1 MSRSHKKRSAKAGLP
16 PGTLVHIG
24 EARALQVGVHAIRY
38 DAERS
43 EEQAVERIETLAP
56 PSGGVLWLDVTG
68 LHDAALLERLGKAF
82 GLHPLLMEDVLN
94 TEQRPKLEDYGEC
107 LFIVLKRLYLEP
119 SQAAVVSEQVSL
131 VLGRGFVIS
140 FRESDTPIFDPVRQR
155 LLGARGRLRAQG
167 PDYLAHALI
176 DTVVDGYFEVL
187 ERFGEEIERLEECL
201 LECPTPEAVQSMH
214 RMKRE
219 LIFLR
224 KSVWPLREVIG
235 GLERSDS
242 VLLGEGIGLYLRDV
256 YDHSIHVIDT
266 VESYRDMLSGMLD
279 VYLSSLSNRMNE
291 IMKVLTIIA
300 TIFIPLTFIA
310 GVYGMNFKYMPE
322 LEWHWGYFASLG
334 MMLAVALGLVAYF
347 KRKRWF

>member
-1 MSRSHKKRSAKAGLP
+1 MPRSRKKRSVKAGLP

-43 EEQAVERIETLAP
+43 GEQAVERIEALAP
-56 PSGGVLWLDVTG
+56 PPAGVLWLDVTG
-68 LHDAALLERLGKAF
+68 LHDAALLERLGQAF

-94 TEQRPKLEDYGEC
+94 TEQRPKLEDYGDC
-107 LFIVLKRLYLEP
+107 LFIVLKRLHPGSNE
-119 SQAAVVSEQVSL
+119 AGVASEQVSL

-140 FRESDTPIFDPVRQR
+140 FRESESPLFDPVRQR

-167 PDYLAHALI
+167 ADYLAHALI

-187 ERFGEEIERLEECL
+187 ERFGEEIERLEDCL
-201 LECPTPEAVQSMH
+201 LECPTPQAVQSLH

-242 VLLGEGIGLYLRDV
+242 ALLGPGVGLYLRDV
-256 YDHSIHVIDT
+256 YDHGIHVIDT
-266 VESYRDMLSGMLD
+266 LESYRDMLSGMLD
-279 VYLSSLSNRMNE
+279 VYLSSLSHRMNE
-291 IMKVLTIIA
+291 IMKLLTIIA

-310 GVYGMNFKYMPE
+310 GVYGMNFRYMPE
-322 LEWHWGYFASLG
+322 LDWRWGYFASLG
-334 MMLAVALGLVAYF
+334 GMLAVALGLVAYF
-347 KRKRWF
+347 RRRRWF